1 MNPDRQQALQLL
13 TEFTKSDS
21 LIKHALAVEAA
32 MRAYARRFGEDE
44 DRWGVVGLI
53 HDFDYETYPTLD
65 QHVVEGVKI
74 LRERGW
80 PEDLV
85 RAVESHASYT
95 GVSRDAPME
104 RTLFAVDELVGFV
117 TAVALVR
124 PSKSVMDVDPSS
136 VRKKMKDKAFA
147 RSVNR
152 QDIVEG
158 AEALGVP
165 LDEHIAFVI
174 QAMRDIAGSLGLEG
188 TQAGQQPASL

>member
-1 MNPDRQQALQLL
+1 LNPDRQQALQLL

-44 DRWGVVGLI
+44 DRWGIVGLI
-53 HDFDYETYPTLD
+53 HDFDYEAYPTLNL
-65 QHVVEGVKI
+65 HVIEGVKI
-74 LRERGW
+74 LRDRGW
-80 PEDLV
+80 PEEMI

-95 GVSRDAPME
+95 GVSRDTTME
-104 RTLFAVDELVGFV
+104 RTLFAVDELVGFI

-124 PSKSVMDVDPSS
+124 PSRSIMDVDPSS

-165 LDEHIAFVI
+165 LDEHIAFVVE
-174 QAMRDIAGSLGLEG
+174 AMRGIAGSLGLEG
-188 TQAGQQPASL
+188 TQPGKQPSSA